1 MEQRRRRGNR
11 RTEIHFV
18 QRKSFQSPEIAQ
30 PWIKN
35 EENPRGLSTAGVF
48 VKKPGNTYSRTF
60 GTTIGSRSLTTVFGM
75 GTGVAFQILSPESG
89 AWAGEGLGAWE
100 VMVKKVA
107 SGSSS

>member
-1 MEQRRRRGNR
+1 
-11 RTEIHFV
+11 
-18 QRKSFQSPEIAQ
+18 
-30 PWIKN
+30 
-35 EENPRGLSTAGVF
+35 
-48 VKKPGNTYSRTF
+48 
-60 GTTIGSRSLTTVFGM
+60 M